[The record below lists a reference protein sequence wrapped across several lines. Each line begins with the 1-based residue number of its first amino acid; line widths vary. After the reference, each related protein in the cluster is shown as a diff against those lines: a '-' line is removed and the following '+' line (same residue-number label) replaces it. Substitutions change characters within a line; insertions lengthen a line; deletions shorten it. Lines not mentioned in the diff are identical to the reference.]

1 VTTGRALPSGYAGL
15 SALEWL
21 ETNGLGGYASGTAA
35 GASTRRYHGWLVA
48 ASRPPAE
55 RTMLITG
62 ADEWLELDPIVELS
76 THQYPGAVA
85 PDGYRL
91 LEAFTTEPFPTWTYR
106 TPTHRVERRLFM
118 VQGRNATVVRY
129 QLLEGAPV
137 MLGVRPFVVFRG
149 HHDLRHASDGW
160 SPVSAH
166 DGESLRWFSAGD
178 GPSLSVWMPGG
189 RFRDDPEWYRDFEYL
204 RELDRG
210 LPFRED
216 AFAPGVIELPLEV
229 GRDADLV
236 FSAGSA
242 ALDAAATLESRER
255 DRRSAFGGALPVRD
269 QIARGLARAAAAFP
283 MVRSGG
289 ERSVIAGY
297 PWFTDW
303 GRDTMIALP
312 GLVGAALRPEEAAA
326 ILDTFAAHARRGLV
340 PNRFP
345 DAGTEPEYNSVDA
358 SLWFIVAVF
367 RLLEAGGA
375 AAPVGET
382 LMRAVEQIVDSYTQG
397 TDFGIREDRDGL
409 ISAGADGLALTWMD
423 ARVGDWVV
431 TPRRGKPVEVNALWY
446 NARRILAELH
456 ARRGR
461 TSDARAVR
469 LAADVTRRA
478 FVAAF
483 WDRTTGSLVD
493 VIGEDGTPDRA
504 VRPNQV
510 FAAALP
516 FPLLTRPRAR
526 SMLTVVDRELV
537 TPRGLRSLAPSDPAY
552 RGRYEGDVSSR
563 DGAYHQGTVWPWL
576 IGPYADAVRYAF
588 GPESAAATR
597 VRAVLRDL
605 ATTDD
610 VLCPGQL
617 PELYDGDA
625 PRRPCGCIAQAWSVA
640 EVLRVWA
647 TQGTTRA
654 SRRNPRVRRSPG
666 PTK

>member
-1 VTTGRALPSGYAGL
+1 R
-15 SALEWL
+15 
-21 ETNGLGGYASGTAA
+21 
-35 GASTRRYHGWLVA
+35 HGIGV
-48 ASRPPAE
+48 
-55 RTMLITG
+55 
-62 ADEWLELDPIVELS
+62 DP
-76 THQYPGAVA
+76 
-85 PDGYRL
+85 
-91 LEAFTTEPFPTWTYR
+91 
-106 TPTHRVERRLFM
+106 
-118 VQGRNATVVRY
+118 
-129 QLLEGAPV
+129 
-137 MLGVRPFVVFRG
+137 
-149 HHDLRHASDGW
+149 
-160 SPVSAH
+160 
-166 DGESLRWFSAGD
+166 
-178 GPSLSVWMPGG
+178 
-189 RFRDDPEWYRDFEYL
+189 
-204 RELDRG
+204 
-210 LPFRED
+210 
-216 AFAPGVIELPLEV
+216 
-229 GRDADLV
+229 
-236 FSAGSA
+236 
-242 ALDAAATLESRER
+242 
-255 DRRSAFGGALPVRD
+255 
-269 QIARGLARAAAAFP
+269 
-283 MVRSGG
+283 
-289 ERSVIAGY
+289 
-297 PWFTDW
+297 
-303 GRDTMIALP
+303 
-312 GLVGAALRPEEAAA
+312 
-326 ILDTFAAHARRGLV
+326 
-340 PNRFP
+340 
-345 DAGTEPEYNSVDA
+345 
-358 SLWFIVAVF
+358 
-367 RLLEAGGA
+367 
-375 AAPVGET
+375 
-382 LMRAVEQIVDSYTQG
+382 
-397 TDFGIREDRDGL
+397 RDGL
-409 ISAGADGLALTWMD
+409 LRAGEPGVQLTWMD
-423 ARVGDWVV
+423 ARVGERVI
-431 TPRRGKPVEVNALWY
+431 TPRMGKPVEVNALWY